1 MATVRNLALG
11 LLRLAGITEITRTVQ
26 RIAAD
31 RRLIFPIIAAATSTN
46 RL

>member
-26 RIAAD
+26 WIAAD
-31 RRLIFPIIAAATSTN
+31 RRWIFPIAAATSTN